1 MAETL
6 APELTLSQILDCA
19 DAFHR
24 RTGRWPI
31 SSSGVIPELLGETWR
46 QVDSALRA
54 GLRGLPGGSSLPQL
68 LAERRSVRNQ
78 GRLPPL
84 RRRGIL
90 AWADAHHERTGAWP
104 TAASGAVADAPGET
118 WRAVDAALRVG
129 VRGLPGGTS
138 LPQLLALR
146 RGLRNLQ
153 RLPRLTE
160 EQVLAWADAHH
171 RRHGRL
177 ARLALRPDHR
187 RGGRN
192 VVGRLRRP
200 PYRPPRPSRR
210 LVAGPASGRTPRRS
224 PPEPAAPAH
233 PATGSRLAQAHRR
246 RTGAWPTPA
255 TGPVL
260 EAPGETWQGIHSA
273 LCEGHRGLPGGRTL
287 AGLLNRRR
295 SDAADSERSPLTIEQ
310 VLAWADA
317 HHERTGAWPH
327 SRSGPIRGARG
338 ETWRTVDSALRRNRR
353 GLAGGWTLV
362 RLLAAR
368 RGWRTQPYLP
378 RLTIRRIL
386 AWADAHHQRA
396 GAWPVRN
403 SGPIADAPGETWR
416 GVDDALRHGLRGLP
430 VGVGLA
436 RLLTARRG
444 ARNRTCLPRLSS
456 EQILAWAEAHHRAAG
471 AWPTSKSGPVAD
483 AEGENWKG
491 IDTALS
497 GGYRGLPGGSSLARL
512 LAEQRGVRN
521 RANLPPLTRAKI
533 LGWAAAHVRRMGQW
547 PRSDSGSIPEA
558 PRETW
563 KAVDLA
569 LRYGYRGLRGGTSL
583 RVFSGDRRRPD
594 KKAIGA
600 ATVRERYWS
609 KPLPHGRGSDGRASD
624 ASVTGPRSP
633 PRRPSGAG

>member
-46 QVDSALRA
+46 QVDRACA
-54 GLRGLPGGSSLPQL
+54 GLAAYPVARRCPSCWPSGAPSAIKADCRRCVGEASSPGPTPTTSAPAPGRPPPRGPSPTRRARPGGRWTRPS
-68 LAERRSVRNQ
+68 
-78 GRLPPL
+78 
-84 RRRGIL
+84 
-90 AWADAHHERTGAWP
+90 
-104 TAASGAVADAPGET
+104 ASACA
-118 WRAVDAALRVG
+118 
-129 VRGLPGGTS
+129 GLPGGTS

-171 RRHGRL
+171 RRTGAWPDSRSGPITGAEGETWSAVCGALHIGRRGLPGGSSLGRL
-177 ARLALRPDHR
+177 LAER
-187 RGGRN
+187 RG
-192 VVGRLRRP
+192 VRLPSQLP
-200 PYRPPRPSRR
+200 PLTLRQVR
-210 LVAGPASGRTPRRS
+210 AS
-224 PPEPAAPAH
+224 
-233 PATGSRLAQAHRR
+233 AQAHRR

-327 SRSGPIRGARG
+327 SRSGPIRGAHG

-386 AWADAHHQRA
+386 AWADAHHQRT

-416 GVDDALRHGLRGLP
+416 GVDDALRHGLRRPARRRWPGAPADRPAGRPQPHLSAP
-430 VGVGLA
+430 TVLRAESSPGPRRTTAPPGPGPRRSPA
-436 RLLTARRG
+436 RLRTRRG
-444 ARNRTCLPRLSS
+444 KT
-456 EQILAWAEAHHRAAG
+456 
-471 AWPTSKSGPVAD
+471 
-483 AEGENWKG
+483 
-491 IDTALS
+491 
-497 GGYRGLPGGSSLARL
+497 
-512 LAEQRGVRN
+512 
-521 RANLPPLTRAKI
+521 
-533 LGWAAAHVRRMGQW
+533 
-547 PRSDSGSIPEA
+547 
-558 PRETW
+558 
-563 KAVDLA
+563 
-569 LRYGYRGLRGGTSL
+569 
-583 RVFSGDRRRPD
+583 
-594 KKAIGA
+594 
-600 ATVRERYWS
+600 
-609 KPLPHGRGSDGRASD
+609 GRGS
-624 ASVTGPRSP
+624 T
-633 PRRPSGAG
+633 RR